1 VPTGFHLVARM
12 MGSVSYI
19 TRSEYADRAAMFAA
33 QMARIRH
40 SLPAG
45 AKARSPRQINDII
58 MMMVLERIQD
68 ISFACHLP
76 GMYS

>member
-1 VPTGFHLVARM
+1 MPTGFHLVARM

-33 QMARIRH
+33 HTARIRH

-45 AKARSPRQINDII
+45 AKARSPLQINDIL
-58 MMMVLERIQD
+58 MNSGAHPRYQPRMPPAWHV
-68 ISFACHLP
+68 
-76 GMYS
+76 